1 MLFFA
6 HILFVMACWVPF
18 LSVSR
23 AYGVESARVIDPR
36 SELEHIDASI
46 KTLAEERDRFLAA
59 AAREED
65 KGMRWQFMQDQKQE
79 AKRAFQRADANKE
92 AAAQVQAQIDA
103 LNARRMQL
111 LKDNPDLIDA
121 IQNPS

>member
-6 HILFVMACWVPF
+6 HILFVMACCVPL

-23 AYGVESARVIDPR
+23 VYGVESSGVIDPR
-36 SELEHIDASI
+36 LELEQIDASI
-46 KTLAEERDRFLAA
+46 KTLEDERDRFLAA

-79 AKRAFQRADANKE
+79 AKRAFQRADAKRE
-92 AAAQVQAQIDA
+92 AAGQVQTQIDA
-103 LNARRMQL
+103 LNARRVEL
-111 LKDNPDLIDA
+111 LKDHPDLIDV
-121 IQNPS
+121 IKKPS